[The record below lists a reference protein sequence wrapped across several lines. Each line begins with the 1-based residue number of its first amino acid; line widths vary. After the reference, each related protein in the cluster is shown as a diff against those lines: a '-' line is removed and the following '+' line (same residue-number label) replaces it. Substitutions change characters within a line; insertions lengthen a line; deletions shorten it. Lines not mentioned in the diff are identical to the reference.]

1 MTLSVKKIACAV
13 CLALQALWSFPALA
27 AGPTLTVKVISE
39 AGAQRPPQ
47 WLGAYASRAI
57 D

>member
-47 WLGAYASRAI
+47 
-57 D
+57 